1 VTINLS
7 KLDRIADQARRLAE
21 EIAPHLRTLE
31 TALDEYPELQEE
43 TPPSI
48 LLHCAVAFLIAA
60 EGRAATL
67 NRLAHM
73 VEVTGADFIE
83 PQNY

>member
-1 VTINLS
+1 MNRDSEIQIIARA
-7 KLDRIADQARRLAE
+7 LDSMLAE
-21 EIAPHLRTLE
+21 
-31 TALDEYPELQEE
+31 DPELREE

-67 NRLAHM
+67 HRLAHM
-73 VEVTGADFIE
+73 VEAVGADFIE